1 VAKWINRLKVGSE
14 QLFNDRWIMI
24 IGVMITGIVFPII
37 FGMRPS
43 EPKFYPWILSS
54 VIMTFIFWGI
64 SRQFGILLWKKFP
77 WDKKPLVHILIVLA
91 YILLFTAAI
100 IVIIY
105 FVNLVAEGR
114 SENYWE
120 SHRRFHL
127 AILFVFILSVT
138 VHEAIY
144 LFFLWKKE
152 LTRSADLEKENI
164 RSKFEALKNHV
175 NPHFLFN
182 SLGTLSSLINT
193 DQEKATQYVNEFSK
207 IYRYFLE
214 VNSNDVVT
222 LEEEFDF
229 INSYIFLQQIR
240 YGEGFSFAN
249 KIDVAYFKTYIL
261 PLTLQLL
268 VENALKHNTTMPG
281 SPLHIDVYVDEKKQN
296 FFVQNN
302 LQPRKVENTTKTGLI
317 NLELR
322 YLNFVGKAIK
332 YRKDESNFIVE
343 IPIISNEV

>member
-1 VAKWINRLKVGSE
+1 VVKWANKLKVGSE

-24 IGVMITGIVFPII
+24 IGVLITGITFPLI
-37 FGMRPS
+37 FGLRPTDQ
-43 EPKFYPWILSS
+43 KFYPWILTS
-54 VIMTFIFWGI
+54 VLMTFFFWSI
-64 SRQFGILLWKKFP
+64 SRQFGVLLWKKFP

-91 YILLFTAAI
+91 YILLFTTIII
-100 IVIIY
+100 IVVY
-105 FVNLVAEGR
+105 FINLIAEGQ

-120 SHRRFHL
+120 LHRRFHL
-127 AILFVFILSVT
+127 GILFVFILSVT

-144 LFFLWKKE
+144 LFFLWKRE
-152 LTRSADLEKENI
+152 LTRSADLERKNI
-164 RSKFEALKNHV
+164 QSKFEALKNHV

-214 VNSNDVVT
+214 VNSNDFVT
-222 LEEEFDF
+222 VGEEIDF

-240 YGEGFSFAN
+240 YGEGFSFTN
-249 KIDVAYFKTYIL
+249 WIDATFSRTYIL

-268 VENALKHNTTMPG
+268 IENAFKHNTTTVA
-281 SPLHIDVYVDEKKQN
+281 SPLHIDVFIDEKKQN
-296 FFVQNN
+296 LVVQNN
-302 LQPRKVENTTKTGLI
+302 LQPRKVDNTPKTGLI
-317 NLELR
+317 NLEQR
-322 YLNFVGKAIK
+322 YLNFVGKAIS
-332 YRKDESNFIVE
+332 YRKDDHYFIVE